1 MVAQTILQLYNQ
13 LLESGS
19 STEDVVYTQK
29 VYELSVSLFSGRCQA
44 SGKNFIAHCVGTAS
58 ILASLALPMDVV
70 AAGLIH
76 NVYRNGDFADGKR
89 VISPGRQRQ
98 IKKVVHPETEW
109 LVHRFHTLEWNER
122 GTIRLLHEDVQTL
135 DARERNLLLLYLAD
149 VLEKHLDLG
158 VLYYANSEERRMYVR
173 QNGEYFT
180 GMAMKMGHD
189 QLADELRKAFQAT
202 ISETLPHELR
212 NANGLR
218 YSFIAVPLS
227 LREQPSLRFRRPV
240 GDTP

>member
-1 MVAQTILQLYNQ
+1 LVAQTILQLYNQ

-19 STEDVVYTQK
+19 STEDVVYIQK
-29 VYELSVSLFSGRCQA
+29 VYELSVSVFSGRCQA
-44 SGKNFIAHCVGTAS
+44 SGKNFIAHVVGTAS

-149 VLEKHLDLG
+149 ALEHHLDLG
-158 VLYYANSEERRMYVR
+158 VLYYANSEAERETQKQRNNIETR
-173 QNGEYFT
+173 T
-180 GMAMKMGHD
+180 
-189 QLADELRKAFQAT
+189 LR
-202 ISETLPHELR
+202 
-212 NANGLR
+212 
-218 YSFIAVPLS
+218 
-227 LREQPSLRFRRPV
+227 
-240 GDTP
+240 DTH